1 MVARA
6 RGKTLVG
13 VAGVRGVAQ
22 HQEITRADARGDVG
36 AAARGMPRTIGREPP
51 PLAEEVAAHPAFV
64 RFLAANFPEPQLA
77 AMRGSAAPPLRSYAR
92 DRAAAANAA
101 TADEASA
108 PSSAPFPFTLVQGP
122 PGTGKTHTVWGILNI
137 LHLVL
142 YQRHYQHLHRAIALG
157 TARASGGDASFTSS
171 AAAGWIAGFDRDDE
185 PDADAESATV
195 NDLFDTLKRAAGV
208 ERGHNYG
215 VSKPRILV
223 CAPSNAATDNLLER
237 VMSRGFRKTDGAA
250 YYPDVVRVG
259 AADAM
264 VSEKVTAVHAQ
275 AKVEG
280 LMRMSPREW
289 DAHYRKQAAFAKE
302 AAACISYHERKH
314 VDAARERASVDD
326 AGRNGAIEADELVR
340 TAERLEREDDARVR
354 EMLRLNDDRNKAVAD
369 MARLAY
375 LLTHLGGGGAPFD
388 ERASLMLSVSVD

>member
-1 MVARA
+1 M
-6 RGKTLVG
+6 
-13 VAGVRGVAQ
+13 
-22 HQEITRADARGDVG
+22 
-36 AAARGMPRTIGREPP
+36 
-51 PLAEEVAAHPAFV
+51 
-64 RFLAANFPEPQLA
+64 
-77 AMRGSAAPPLRSYAR
+77 
-92 DRAAAANAA
+92 
-101 TADEASA
+101 
-108 PSSAPFPFTLVQGP
+108 
-122 PGTGKTHTVWGILNI
+122 
-137 LHLVL
+137 
-142 YQRHYQHLHRAIALG
+142 
-157 TARASGGDASFTSS
+157 
-171 AAAGWIAGFDRDDE
+171 
-185 PDADAESATV
+185 

-289 DAHYRKQAAFAKE
+289 DAHYRKQDAFAKE
-302 AAACISYHERKH
+302 AAACISHHERRH
-314 VDAARERASVDD
+314 VDAARRRAGLDD
-326 AGRNGAIEADELVR
+326 AARDGSIEPDELVR
-340 TAERLEREDDARVR
+340 AAERLNAEDDARVR

-375 LLTHLGGGGAPFD
+375 LLTHLGGRGGGGPRCAQRSWHPV
-388 ERASLMLSVSVD
+388 SVSACLIVRLAPRYPTIRLWGPARAPPGTHYVLLWGGRFLLHQRVAVSTRDVVMTRRRWRWCVMYGVWCAMVSSWWSWLGG